1 MRQAAAAT
9 NLKEQRMAPAPS
21 DSSALSLQLWRAT
34 GLAPKALHC
43 PRHVF
48 SSEADCEPSTS
59 TSGQHS
65 DQFLFR
71 VPQLPPSAQRFY
83 NGPIDTLPT
92 YQQGGQGGLQLS
104 RRTSRATATAP
115 PPVQALPGAGKQ
127 PRSKPTT
134 GGRGAGAATASTSA
148 GWYTEP
154 YAAAPPASSPEVDDY
169 DVLLAQCP
177 RRPRTLRSRRPRQE
191 VLLIWADAVR
201 SVSLSGQKETS
212 LHQQPQQLQQGTAA
226 EVGLQA
232 GGGSSGGGSVS
243 SGTTSFGGVV
253 LDAKG
258 QPLSP
263 SSPLSEWRG

>member
-1 MRQAAAAT
+1 
-9 NLKEQRMAPAPS
+9 MAPAPA

-59 TSGQHS
+59 TSGQHA

-71 VPQLPPSAQRFY
+71 VPQLPSAGQRFY

-104 RRTSRATATAP
+104 RRTSRATAPAP
-115 PPVQALPGAGKQ
+115 LPVQAMPGAGKQ
-127 PRSKPTT
+127 PRSKPNA
-134 GGRGAGAATASTSA
+134 GGRGAGTSTASAAA
-148 GWYTEP
+148 GWYSEP
-154 YAAAPPASSPEVDDY
+154 YASVPAATSPEADDY

-201 SVSLSGQKETS
+201 AVSLSGHKGS
-212 LHQQPQQLQQGTAA
+212 KSNLQQQSEQQQLQQVPGAGA
-226 EVGLQA
+226 GLQT